1 MRKGIFILILLLQSF
16 VVKAQNLVTN
26 EGFEAL
32 VSVISTQGQFMA
44 AFPWQ
49 LPGAST
55 VSPDIFTTAY
65 VNPPAT
71 PCDDMNV
78 PLNITGNA
86 IPHGGSVYAGIS
98 VDPVNGYYEYITIQL
113 TVPLDPGDIYI
124 LDFWAMLADNSR
136 YKLNRL
142 GALLTTGLPVQ
153 GGTGVIPFTPQF
165 ENPAVISDSLNWTH
179 VQFSPYLAAGGEK
192 FLTIGFFRTNGD
204 PQFTVTDIGSKN
216 TTCTSLDNGAYYLID
231 DVSLIPNA
239 PLFYVTADTVCV
251 CPYNYTGVLEAI
263 ANVGVIWT
271 NSAGDT
277 VGTGN
282 TLQIPEKPA
291 IVFTPGQTYTYY
303 AYGNGTFDSVL
314 VKIVDIPVVNI
325 GIDTSFCEG
334 DSILLNAFAADA
346 ILYTWSTGDTTSFIY
361 AKDTGDYWVVVDNCG
376 CPAFDTVGFHTLL
389 PNFPISIGEDS
400 LFCLFNF
407 DSLHLYAAGDDAIS
421 YLWSPTGETTPGITV
436 KYEAYYNVVASK
448 ENGCKRQAGFEVVE
462 LCPPTF
468 FIPNAFTPD
477 DDGVNDIYFVP
488 VTSYNTFTLRI
499 FDRFGRLLF
508 RSDDPF
514 VGWDGTYKGKECPI
528 GVYTYKLNI
537 NGYTVEGEKDPR
549 KYLGTFTLYR

>member
-1 MRKGIFILILLLQSF
+1 MRKGIFILIIILQSF
-16 VVKAQNLVTN
+16 VMKAQNLVTN
-26 EGFEAL
+26 GDFEAL

-49 LPGAST
+49 LPGSST
-55 VSPDIFTTAY
+55 ASPDIFTTAF

-78 PLNITGNA
+78 PLNITGTA
-86 IPHGGSVYAGIS
+86 APHSGSVYAGIS

-124 LDFWAMLADNSR
+124 LDFWAMLGDNSR
-136 YKLNRL
+136 YTLNRL

-153 GGTGVIPFTPQF
+153 GGNGVIPFTPQF

-179 VQFSPYLAAGGEK
+179 VQFSPYLAAGGER

-204 PQFTVTDIGSKN
+204 PQFTVNDIGSKN
-216 TTCTSLDNGAYYLID
+216 TTCSFLDNGAYYLID

-239 PLFYVTADTVCV
+239 PLFFVAADTVCV
-251 CPYNYTGVLEAI
+251 CPYNYTGILEAV

-277 VGTGN
+277 IGSGN
-282 TLQIPEKPA
+282 TLQIPEDPA
-291 IVFTPGQTYTYY
+291 MIFAPGQLYTYY
-303 AYGNGTFDSVL
+303 AFGNSTVDSVL
-314 VKIVDIPVVNI
+314 VKIVDIPVVNL
-325 GIDTSFCEG
+325 GADTSFCEG

-389 PNFPISIGEDS
+389 PNLPISIGEDS
-400 LFCLFNF
+400 LYCLFNY
-407 DSLHLYAAGDDAIS
+407 DSLHLNAAGEDAIS

-436 KYEAYYNVVASK
+436 KYEDYYNVVATK
-448 ENGCKRQAGFEVVE
+448 ENGCKRQAGFEVLE

-477 DDGVNDIYFVP
+477 DDGINDYYFIP
-488 VTSYNTFTLRI
+488 VTDYNTFTLRI

-508 RSDDPF
+508 RSEDPF
-514 VGWDGTYKGKECPI
+514 VGWDGTYNGKECPI

-537 NGYTVEGEKDPR
+537 NGYTVDGEKDPR